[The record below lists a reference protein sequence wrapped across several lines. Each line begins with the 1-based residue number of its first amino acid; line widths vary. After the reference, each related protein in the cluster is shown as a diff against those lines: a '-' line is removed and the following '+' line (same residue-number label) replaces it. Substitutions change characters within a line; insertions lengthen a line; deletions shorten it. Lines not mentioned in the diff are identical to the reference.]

1 MAHRRAPLLFKFVN
15 VLILAI
21 LFAALATIYWFAWR
35 PTAQTSGRIDAPVAA
50 SVSVVFDRL
59 AVPHIRANG
68 LDDALFA
75 QGFVTAQERIFQMDL
90 LRRYNAGE
98 LSEIFGPSML
108 ETDRESRRLRLRR
121 GAAAPPP
128 PPPRAAA
135 PPPPPRTPGANEY
148 LPHHPGP
155 PPGAILPPRARGPPP
170 PRRLSPGS
178 QRIPPDAPRQPAGGI
193 QPRRIPA
200 TALERSGLASRVP
213 LHVPVADDHFSR

>member
-121 GAAAPPP
+121 VAEAA
-128 PPPRAAA
+128 
-135 PPPPPRTPGANEY
+135 Y
-148 LPHHPGP
+148 LT
-155 PPGAILPPRARGPPP
+155 
-170 PRRLSPGS
+170 
-178 QRIPPDAPRQPAGGI
+178 
-193 QPRRIPA
+193 IPA
-200 TALERSGLASRVP
+200 ADRSALAAYTRPATGSLVNGDIANWGTLTGALCFSVAGLLQLGEHP
-213 LHVPVADDHFSR
+213 

>member
-68 LDDALFA
+68 LDDALFV
-75 QGFVTAQERIFQMDL
+75 QGYVTAQDRIFQMDL

-108 ETDRESRRLRLRR
+108 ETDRDSRRFRLRR
-121 GAAAPPP
+121 IAEAAYLSMPAAD
-128 PPPRAAA
+128 RAAFA
-135 PPPPPRTPGANEY
+135 SYTRGVNEY
-148 LPHHPGP
+148 LATHRGS
-155 PPGAILPPRARGPPP
+155 LPVEFTLARY
-170 PRRLSPGS
+170 
-178 QRIPPDAPRQPAGGI
+178 
-193 QPRRIPA
+193 QPRPWSAVDSILIGLYMFRSLTTTFRDEVLKRSMLADGDPA
-200 TALERSGLASRVP
+200 LVRELFP
-213 LHVPVADDHFSR
+213 